1 MVIIGLLLI
10 VTAVLNFGPV
20 IELDDTL
27 AAILTV
33 LLGVAFVVVHGYAA
47 LGSRNLVAFLLITVV
62 ISFAAEAIG
71 VATGWVFGSYYYTDA
86 LGPKIL
92 GVPPLIQGGYVAVG
106 YAGLMIARV
115 LLGATRV
122 SGGVSILAVALIGA
136 FIMVSWDVAM
146 DPFQSTIGGDWI

>member
-1 MVIIGLLLI
+1 V
-10 VTAVLNFGPV
+10 
-20 IELDDTL
+20 
-27 AAILTV
+27 
-33 LLGVAFVVVHGYAA
+33 
-47 LGSRNLVAFLLITVV
+47 FLLITVV

-92 GVPPLIQGGYVAVG
+92 GVPSLIQVGYVAVG
-106 YAGLMIARV
+106 YAGPMIARV
-115 LLGATRV
+115 RLGATRV
-122 SGGVSILAVALIGA
+122 SGRVSILAVALIGA